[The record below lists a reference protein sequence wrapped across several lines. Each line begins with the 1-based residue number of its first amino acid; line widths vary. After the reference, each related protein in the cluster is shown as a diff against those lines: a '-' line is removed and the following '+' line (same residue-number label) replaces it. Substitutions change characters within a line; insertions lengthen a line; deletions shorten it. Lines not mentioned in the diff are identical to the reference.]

1 MSKSLRALA
10 LTTALA
16 ACAALG
22 VSAQADARPPT
33 AAPATGESA
42 CPYKYVVTDGKSDNV
57 VTYKSGRSK
66 ARQGSI
72 HPNERFV
79 VFVGS
84 KGGAPD
90 HVASRQRTDHGWVNF
105 PHNYLQANGR
115 CVAISQQSL
124 QDTSQTLQD
133 LSGAAGQAVR
143 DVGRSLRDA
152 ARSAR

>member
-16 ACAALG
+16 ACAAVG

-33 AAPATGESA
+33 AAAANGESA
-42 CPYKYVVTDGKSDNV
+42 CPYKYVVTDGKPDNV
-57 VTYKSGRSK
+57 VTYKSGRGK

-84 KGGAPD
+84 NGGAPD

-105 PHNYLQANGR
+105 PRNYLQANGR
-115 CVAISQQSL
+115 CAPISQQSL
-124 QDTSQTLQD
+124 QDASRTFRD
-133 LSGAAGQAVR
+133 LNGAAGHAVQ
-143 DVGRSLRDA
+143 DLGQSLRNA